1 MPRARIDLFDPPRIA
16 RCHRRCHRHNRAKR
30 WGHAKGMTAERRID
44 PMRWPIA
51 TRTEVCPRAGK
62 AESRFVQ
69 AGCTVET
76 APERHMGVGVK
87 YQRRRR

>member
-1 MPRARIDLFDPPRIA
+1 
-16 RCHRRCHRHNRAKR
+16 
-30 WGHAKGMTAERRID
+30 
-44 PMRWPIA
+44 MRWPIA

>member
-1 MPRARIDLFDPPRIA
+1 
-16 RCHRRCHRHNRAKR
+16 
-30 WGHAKGMTAERRID
+30 MTAERRID
-44 PMRWPIA
+44 PMRSPIA
-51 TRTEVCPRAGK
+51 TRTEAYPRAGK